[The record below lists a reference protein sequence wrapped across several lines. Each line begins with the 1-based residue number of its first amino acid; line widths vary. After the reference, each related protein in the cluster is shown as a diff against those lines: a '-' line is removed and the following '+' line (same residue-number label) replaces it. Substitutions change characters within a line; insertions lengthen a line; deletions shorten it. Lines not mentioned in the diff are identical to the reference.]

1 MRPGLILLAGLWS
14 LPEAAAQDVRRIYQE
29 YCASCHGQNLQGGL
43 GGSLVDGSWRHGADD
58 DNVARVIRDGA
69 VENGMPGFGGVLSEA
84 QTRSLVVYIREMA
97 AQAAERQTIFN
108 RPTPAAVVRSEV
120 HAYRLEPVAEGL
132 EIPWSLAFLPDGRL
146 LVTERDG
153 RLRVVEHGRLHRA
166 PVAGTPAVWAQ
177 GQGGL
182 LAVAPH
188 PDYATNGW
196 IYLAYSDPGPGGTAM
211 TAIVRGRIRD
221 GRWTEQQDI
230 FRAPHALYR
239 RGGVHFGCRLVFQDG
254 YLFFTIGDRG
264 AQNEAQD
271 LSRPNGKVHRVHDDG
286 RVPADNPFVRTA
298 GALPTIWTYGNRNP
312 QGLALHPAT
321 GELWETEHG
330 PRGGD
335 ELNVI
340 RPGRNY
346 GWPVIT
352 HGMNY
357 NGTPITALTAQEG
370 MEQPVLHW
378 TPSIAVGD
386 MVFYPGEAFPRWKH
400 HLFVT
405 TLAPEELRR
414 LVIKDG
420 RVTHEEVIFKG
431 IGRVRAIIAGPDGSL
446 YLGLEGPGRIV
457 RLVPAEP

>member
-58 DNVARVIRDGA
+58 DNVARVIRDGV
-69 VENGMPGFGGVLSEA
+69 VENGMPGFGDMLSEA
-84 QTRSLVVYIREMA
+84 QTRALVVYIREMA
-97 AQAAERQTIFN
+97 AQAAERQTSYN
-108 RPTPAAVVRSEV
+108 RPTPAAVVRSEL
-120 HAYRLEPVAEGL
+120 HAYRLETVAEGL

-146 LVTERDG
+146 LVTERAG
-153 RLRVVEHGRLHRA
+153 RLRVIEHGRLHRA
-166 PVAGTPAVWAQ
+166 PVADTPAVWAQ

-188 PDYATNGW
+188 PEHAANGW
-196 IYLAYSDPGPGGTAM
+196 IYLAYSDPGPAGTAM

-221 GRWTEQQDI
+221 GRWTDQQEV
-230 FRAPHALYR
+230 FRAPPSLYK

-271 LSRPNGKVHRVHDDG
+271 LTQPNGKVHRVHDDG
-286 RVPADNPFVRTA
+286 RVPADNPFVRTP

-335 ELNVI
+335 ELNLI

-357 NGTPITALTAQEG
+357 NGTPITALTAKEG

-414 LVIKDG
+414 LVIEDG

-431 IGRVRAIIAGPDGSL
+431 IGRVRAITAGPDGSL